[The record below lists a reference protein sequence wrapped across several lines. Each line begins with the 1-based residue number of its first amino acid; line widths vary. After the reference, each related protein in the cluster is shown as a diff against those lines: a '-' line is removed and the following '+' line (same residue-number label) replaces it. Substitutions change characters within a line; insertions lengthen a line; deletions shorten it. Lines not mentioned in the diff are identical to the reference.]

1 MTFYSEESERVLCC
15 MLMIDGSLVDRISVI
30 MSDDDLYFSLHKSI
44 FQTVKQLYHDGIGV
58 DLSSVCA
65 AFSQRGENSAISEI
79 AAINGVTFTSANA
92 EYYVK
97 NIKDLSLKRQT
108 ARIVDEAKQR
118 LELHTDSAAD
128 IAGDLERDISSANL
142 GMCGQEYRHVSTY
155 MMDALS
161 DIEQFIETSGKV
173 KGVDAPFASLG
184 EITDFRDGEYII
196 IAARASMGKTACAL
210 NMIEEIAV
218 KRKIPTG
225 MFSIEMTAKQLNL
238 RMISSLCG
246 FSSWMISKGLY
257 RQKKDM
263 DKIGIAAKDIADSP
277 LFVDESSSMKLSE
290 LKTKLRR
297 MVKVDGC
304 KIVFIDYIGLIN
316 AELPRLPRHEQI
328 AEISRSIKSMAKELN
343 VPIVVLSQLTRDF
356 EGKRPTLNSL
366 AETRSLE
373 QDADLIIFIHR
384 QRIED
389 MSDEEK
395 AKFSARIPSELII
408 AKNRNGPTG
417 TAQMVYVPNITKFL
431 DVAKLA
437 D

>member
-1 MTFYSEESERVLCC
+1 MTFYSEEAERVLCC
-15 MLMIDGSLVDRISVI
+15 MLMIDGALVDRISTLL
-30 MSDDDLYFSLHKSI
+30 SDDDLYFSLHKSI
-44 FQTVKQLYHDGIGV
+44 FQTVKQLYYDGIGV

-65 AFSQRGENSAISEI
+65 AFNKRGEGKSIPEI
-79 AAINGVTFTSANA
+79 ADINGVTFTSANA

-97 NIKDLSLKRQT
+97 NIKDLALKRQT
-108 ARIVDEAKQR
+108 AKVASEALQR
-118 LELHTDSAAD
+118 LELHTDSATD
-128 IAGDLERDISSANL
+128 IASDLERDISSANL

-155 MMDALS
+155 MMDALN

-173 KGVDAPFASLG
+173 KGVDAPFAGLG

-218 KRKIPTG
+218 RRKIPTG

-246 FSSWMISKGLY
+246 FSSWMISKGMY
-257 RQKKDM
+257 RQKRDL

-304 KIVFIDYIGLIN
+304 KIIFIDYIGLIN

-328 AEISRSIKSMAKELN
+328 AEISRAIKSMAKELN

-389 MSDEEK
+389 MSDDEK
-395 AKFSARIPSELII
+395 RQFSAQIPSELII

-417 TAQMVYVPNITKFL
+417 TAKMVYVPNITKFL
-431 DVAKLA
+431 DIAKMA